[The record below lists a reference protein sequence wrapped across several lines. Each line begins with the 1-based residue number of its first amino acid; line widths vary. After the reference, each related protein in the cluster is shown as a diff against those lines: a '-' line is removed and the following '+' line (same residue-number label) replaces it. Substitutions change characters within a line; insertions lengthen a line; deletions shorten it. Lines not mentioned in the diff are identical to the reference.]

1 MKLKHSI
8 LVDKRLFPIFDRL
21 LKEPAN
27 HDLRYKLRRIGTKI
41 DQMQKDHVAHINALV
56 QKYGEQDAE
65 GKPVFE
71 YQGEGEE
78 RKAVGYKL
86 KDGEAFESAMKEYL
100 NSEFEIEVSPILSV
114 DLRDVKL
121 SVHEVMA
128 LEPFIADYDNV

>member
-8 LVDKRLFPIFDRL
+8 LVDKRLYPIFSRL

-27 HDLRYKLRRIGTKI
+27 HELRYKLRRIGTKI
-41 DQMQKDHVAHINALV
+41 DQMQKDHLAHVTALV
-56 QKYGEQDAE
+56 QRFGQLDEKGQ
-65 GKPVFE
+65 PLLE

-86 KDGEAFESAMKEYL
+86 KDPTSFESSMKEYL

-128 LEPFIADYDNV
+128 LEPFIADFDNV

>member
-1 MKLKHSI
+1 
-8 LVDKRLFPIFDRL
+8 
-21 LKEPAN
+21 
-27 HDLRYKLRRIGTKI
+27 
-41 DQMQKDHVAHINALV
+41 MQKDHVAHINALV
-56 QKYGEQDAE
+56 QKFGEQDAE
-65 GKPVFE
+65 GKPIIE

-86 KDGEAFESAMKEYL
+86 KDGDAFEVAMKEYL

-128 LEPFIADYDNV
+128 LEPFIADFDNV